1 MIFECYACAQKSG
14 MVPKMIHEDGEFR
27 PGASWGIC
35 KVCGIVVCS
44 GHGRRK
50 QNPYEYQCTYCTG
63 DFIERGG
70 FLPEDPSD
78 PIMPGGLDE
87 LLDAIGDL
95 KLEIVTYVEKA
106 VITYLRDN
114 DKPLGSR
121 LDEKA
126 LKVAAKAF
134 RDVAEVP
141 RQIAREIPARAGG

>member
-1 MIFECYACAQKSG
+1 
-14 MVPKMIHEDGEFR
+14 
-27 PGASWGIC
+27 
-35 KVCGIVVCS
+35 
-44 GHGRRK
+44 
-50 QNPYEYQCTYCTG
+50 
-63 DFIERGG
+63 
-70 FLPEDPSD
+70 
-78 PIMPGGLDE
+78 MPGGLDE

>member
-1 MIFECYACAQKSG
+1 MIQ
-14 MVPKMIHEDGEFR
+14 EDGEFK
-27 PGASWGIC
+27 PGASRGIC

-70 FLPEDPSD
+70 FLPIDPSD
-78 PIMPGGLDE
+78 PTTPGGLDE

-95 KLEIVTYVEKA
+95 KLEIVDYVEKA
-106 VITYLRDN
+106 VIRYLRDS
-114 DKPLGSR
+114 DKPRDSR
-121 LDEKA
+121 LDDQA

-134 RDVAEVP
+134 RDIAEIP
-141 RQIAREIPARAGG
+141 EPIKRREIAGAR